1 MLKVYKNNQDGTLVN
16 EAVIRPNSLIVM
28 INPLEDEITHITRDF
43 NLPQKFFTDAL
54 DVDERPRLERDE
66 QGTLIVLNLPVQNPK
81 AGELHEPPYIT
92 QPIGIIHTENN
103 LFIVSRENHEVIDAL
118 IQGEY
123 GDFQTHM
130 KSRITLLL
138 FKAVAKQYDDH
149 LAMINE
155 ESKQIQQ
162 TLRKSYQNK
171 ELFAL
176 ISLNKSLVFFS
187 ISLSALAILYR
198 QIIHGRSI
206 KTQDEEKKLLEN
218 ILVDIEQ
225 SAEVAEMRRESLS
238 NLMDAYA
245 AIVHNNLN
253 TVLKALTAIAIIM
266 IIPTMIGSIFSMN
279 VDLPNEHDPM
289 TTVIVGTVIALS
301 SFALLVIFYL
311 KKYIRVK

>member
-1 MLKVYKNNQDGTLVN
+1 MLKIYKTNQDGQLVN
-16 EAVIRPNSLIVM
+16 EGVIRPNSLIVM
-28 INPLEDEITHITRDF
+28 INPNDDQIQHITRDF
-43 NLPQKFFTDAL
+43 DLPQKFFTDAL
-54 DVDERPRLERDE
+54 DEDERPRLERDE
-66 QGTLIVLNLPVQNPK
+66 KGTLIVLNLPVKNPK

-92 QPIGIIHTENN
+92 QPIGVIHTENN
-103 LFIVSRENHEVIDAL
+103 IFLVSRSNHAVIDQL
-118 IQGEY
+118 LTENYGE
-123 GDFQTHM
+123 FQSHM
-130 KSRITLLL
+130 KARITLLL
-138 FKAVAKQYDDH
+138 FKAVAQQYDDH

-155 ESKQIQQ
+155 ESKAIQQ

-198 QIIHGRSI
+198 QIIQGRSVKI
-206 KTQDEEKKLLEN
+206 HDEEKKLLEN

-279 VDLPNEHDPM
+279 VDLPNEHDP
-289 TTVIVGTVIALS
+289 TTTIIVATVIAIT
-301 SFALLVIFYL
+301 SFALLVIFYF

>member
-1 MLKVYKNNQDGTLVN
+1 MLKIYKNNQDGQLVN
-16 EAVIRPNSLIVM
+16 ESVVRPNSLIVM
-28 INPLEDEITHITRDF
+28 IAPTEDQIQHITRDF
-43 NLPQKFFTDAL
+43 DLPQKFFTDAL
-54 DVDERPRLERDE
+54 DEDERPRLERDE
-66 QGTLIVLNLPVQNPK
+66 NGTLIVLNLPVQNPK
-81 AGELHEPPYIT
+81 AGEKHEPPYIT
-92 QPIGIIHTENN
+92 QPLGIIHTENN
-103 LFIVSRENHEVIDAL
+103 IFLISRSNHEVIDMLLA
-118 IQGEY
+118 GDY

-138 FKAVAKQYDDH
+138 FKAAAKQYDDH
-149 LAMINE
+149 LAMINA
-155 ESKQIQQ
+155 ESKKIQQ
-162 TLRKSYQNK
+162 TLRRSYQNQ

-198 QIIHGRSI
+198 QVINGRSI
-206 KTQDEEKKLLEN
+206 KTQDDEKKLLEN

-289 TTVIVGTVIALS
+289 TTAIVGSIIVLVS
-301 SFALLVIFYL
+301 LALLVIFYL